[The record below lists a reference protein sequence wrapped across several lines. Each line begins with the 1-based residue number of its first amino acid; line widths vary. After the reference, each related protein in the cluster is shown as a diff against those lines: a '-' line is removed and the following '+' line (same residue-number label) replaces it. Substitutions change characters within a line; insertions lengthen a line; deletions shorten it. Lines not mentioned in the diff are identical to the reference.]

1 MAKAKYTKNPAIYID
16 EFGNPH
22 LNIFLHFFY
31 EKDLPKYKIINT
43 KDNDLD
49 CTKAPDT
56 DSSYTPINSK
66 FDVLPN
72 VSSSDWNY
80 KNAILNELRKNNK
93 KVGFFK
99 QLWNKIQDKI
109 HKGSPIEQ
117 VFEEAKK
124 NFIFPTTEELEKSRK
139 SAELLEKFLR
149 DSGQINQADKVHL
162 YKEILASEIV
172 LLKNNINKYLLEEDI
187 IEFMLKSEK
196 GIQIDF
202 LRNFD
207 NILPMDV
214 AKKKIDTDKL
224 LVFDNYAVL
233 YYDPNIDPFRKL
245 KDEEVKRKA
254 ADPILFGMITG
265 SNKLYY
271 VTDWVY
277 DDDDITIEKV
287 EKIIGRNSRVINDA
301 MIVNT
306 NYNVDQFINILEK
319 DIINIYS
326 NEVKPASN
334 E

>member
-1 MAKAKYTKNPAIYID
+1 
-16 EFGNPH
+16 
-22 LNIFLHFFY
+22 
-31 EKDLPKYKIINT
+31 
-43 KDNDLD
+43 
-49 CTKAPDT
+49 
-56 DSSYTPINSK
+56 
-66 FDVLPN
+66 
-72 VSSSDWNY
+72 
-80 KNAILNELRKNNK
+80 
-93 KVGFFK
+93 
-99 QLWNKIQDKI
+99 
-109 HKGSPIEQ
+109 
-117 VFEEAKK
+117 
-124 NFIFPTTEELEKSRK
+124 
-139 SAELLEKFLR
+139 
-149 DSGQINQADKVHL
+149 
-162 YKEILASEIV
+162 
-172 LLKNNINKYLLEEDI
+172 
-187 IEFMLKSEK
+187 
-196 GIQIDF
+196 
-202 LRNFD
+202 
-207 NILPMDV
+207 MDV

-233 YYDPNIDPFRKL
+233 YYDPNIDPFRKI

-271 VTDWVY
+271 VTDWIY

>member
-1 MAKAKYTKNPAIYID
+1 MAKAKYTKNPAVHID

-31 EKDLPKYKIINT
+31 EKDLPKYKVIDEKEHYSKADDNIYNAT
-43 KDNDLD
+43 MDPSMDSKDFE
-49 CTKAPDT
+49 THVT
-56 DSSYTPINSK
+56 
-66 FDVLPN
+66 
-72 VSSSDWNY
+72 SSDWNY
-80 KNAILNELRKNNK
+80 KHAILDDIKNNNNK
-93 KVGFFK
+93 KDGFFK
-99 QLWNKIQDKI
+99 HLWNKIQDKI
-109 HKGSPIEQ
+109 HKGTPVEKI
-117 VFEEAKK
+117 FEEAKK
-124 NFIFPTTEELEKSRK
+124 NFIFPTTDDLEKSRK

-149 DSGQINQADKVHL
+149 DSGQINQANKVHL

-172 LLKNNINKYLLEEDI
+172 LIKNNVNKYLLEEDI

-196 GIQIDF
+196 GIHIDF

-214 AKKKIDTDKL
+214 AKKKIDIDRL
-224 LVFDNYAVL
+224 LIFDNYAVL
-233 YYDPNIDPFRKL
+233 YYNPNIDPFRKL
-245 KDEEVKRKA
+245 KEEEVRRKA

-271 VTDWVY
+271 ITDWIY
-277 DDDDITIEKV
+277 NEDDITMEKV
-287 EKIIGRNSRVINDA
+287 EKIIGRKSRTINDS

-306 NYNVDQFINILEK
+306 NYNVNQFINILEK

-326 NEVKPASN
+326 DKVQPASK